1 MLLPDLLA
9 PNDPS
14 VVLYRSL
21 EISTLSLYLF
31 LPFLRVSRQSRG
43 TLRIYL
49 STILAL
55 NSIDLYDLAIMQMT
69 N

>member
-14 VVLYRSL
+14 IALYWSL

-31 LPFLRVSRQSRG
+31 LPFLPFLPISRQ
-43 TLRIYL
+43 
-49 STILAL
+49 
-55 NSIDLYDLAIMQMT
+55 
-69 N
+69 